1 MKMYTWLK
9 ATALAVA
16 LLVVNVASAIPVEIT
31 APDAE
36 SGTLTATYKVK
47 DEEKPLPSD
56 DFKGGYIFV
65 TVTAKKTGEAAQVVV
80 TTTDEE
86 DKNEEEYPILERV
99 GTEQKW
105 VGQVYIG
112 ESSKKVAIKAEF
124 KKGIKIEF
132 EQLADLEFKTTPKDV
147 SLIFPKTLVTVDI
160 TKVPAKKDITFTS
173 DDPKVK
179 VTVAM
184 VNRVVDIQTDEM
196 DTKLTPSQTDAKL
209 KFKMDIE
216 LNKKEA
222 MVVYGVL
229 PLIVDSENKPQKYDL
244 DENHWVDAPFQANLG
259 TWYAF
264 LLYRKK
270 DAEFVELSA
279 KYKLEGKEEVKL
291 PPYDLSTAVGE
302 EKGFQW
308 LLKSKAALAKVV
320 PIKDKSGDLRWE
332 YFTLSALL
340 DYEESEEPQPDPGA
354 AVADNVFAGVS
365 VYPNPFQGQLVVK
378 EVAAAERVLLLNAQ
392 GMVVRNLPVNG
403 ASELALDTENLPAG
417 MYMVVVENAAARK
430 VFKVVK

>member
-16 LLVVNVASAIPVEIT
+16 LLACSFASAIPVEIT
-31 APDAE
+31 VPDAE

-65 TVTAKKTGEAAQVVV
+65 TVTAKKTGEAALVSA
-80 TTTDEE
+80 TITKKD
-86 DKNEEEYPILERV
+86 DKDVAVNPTLERV

-105 VGQVYIG
+105 VGQVYINPT
-112 ESSKKVAIKAEF
+112 SKKVVIKAEF

-132 EQLADLEFKTTPKDV
+132 ESLADLEFKTTPKDL
-147 SLIFPKTLVTVDI
+147 SLIYPKTLITVDI
-160 TKVPAKKDITFTS
+160 TKVPAGKDITFTS
-173 DDPKVK
+173 SDTKVK
-179 VTVAM
+179 VTDVM
-184 VNRVVDIQTDEM
+184 VNRVVDVQTDEN
-196 DTKLTPSQTDAKL
+196 DTKLTPSSTNAKP
-209 KFKMDIE
+209 KFKVDIE
-216 LNKKEA
+216 VNKEKALEA
-222 MVVYGVL
+222 MVVIPMIEEGGNLY
-229 PLIVDSENKPQKYDL
+229 YDFN
-244 DENHWVDAPFQANLG
+244 DDHWVDPPFQANLG
-259 TWYAF
+259 IVYSC
-264 LLYRKK
+264 LLLRKG

-279 KYKLEGKEEVKL
+279 KYKLQGGEEKKL
-291 PPYDLSTAVGE
+291 GPYDLSTEVGK

-308 LLKSKAALAKVV
+308 LLDDKSALAKGI
-320 PIKDKSGDLRWE
+320 PTKDKSGDLKWE

-340 DYEESEEPQPDPGA
+340 DYEESEDPQPDPGA
-354 AVADNVFAGVS
+354 AVADNAFAGVS

>member
-1 MKMYTWLK
+1 MKMCTWLK

-16 LLVVNVASAIPVEIT
+16 LLAVNVASAIPVEIT

-36 SGTLTATYKVK
+36 NGTLTATYKVK

-65 TVTAKKTGEAAQVVV
+65 TVTAKKTGEAALVSA
-80 TTTDEE
+80 TITKKD
-86 DKNEEEYPILERV
+86 DKDATVSPTLERV

-105 VGQVYIG
+105 VGQVYINPT
-112 ESSKKVAIKAEF
+112 SKKVVIKAEF

-132 EQLADLEFKTTPKDV
+132 ESLADLEFKTTPKDL
-147 SLIFPKTLVTVDI
+147 SLIYPKTLITVDI
-160 TKVPAKKDITFTS
+160 TKVPAGKDITFTS
-173 DDPKVK
+173 VDPKVK
-179 VTVAM
+179 VTDVM
-184 VNRVVDIQTDEM
+184 VNRVVDVQTDEA
-196 DTKLTPSQTDAKL
+196 DAKLTPSAAAAKP
-209 KFKMDIE
+209 KFKVDIE
-216 LNKKEA
+216 VNKEKALEA
-222 MVVYGVL
+222 MVVI
-229 PLIVDSENKPQKYDL
+229 PMIVEGDALYYDFN
-244 DENHWVDAPFQANLG
+244 DDHWVDPPFQANLG
-259 TWYAF
+259 IVYSC
-264 LLYRKK
+264 LLLRKG

-279 KYKLEGKEEVKL
+279 KYKLQGGEEKKL
-291 PPYDLSTAVGE
+291 GPYDLSTEVGK

-308 LLKSKAALAKVV
+308 LLADKSALAKGIPV
-320 PIKDKSGDLRWE
+320 KDKSGDLKWE

-354 AVADNVFAGVS
+354 AVVDNAFAGVS